1 MRLGGAVIK
10 ALPAGLLALS
20 LCGQALAQGADRG
33 VKLTEDEDLVDEL
46 APAASIDRTPVLPP
60 MRVNPSVKRLS
71 GLPTMLLRG
80 IRVDNGT
87 VLSAAEVESVASA
100 YVGQNASTEDLEE
113 LRQRLSLLY
122 FDKGYVNSGVVL
134 PDQDI
139 IDNTVHF
146 REVRGELTDI
156 QLAGNTLL
164 RDSYILNRIKQPEG
178 GLLEINALQTNLQ
191 LLEQDPVIARINAQL
206 LPGNRPGESFLRMEV
221 TEVRPW
227 QFVTRADNH
236 RSPGVGGEQLSL
248 LIKHGSLTGVG
259 DEATILGSFSDGYA
273 DGYASYSRPLTRF
286 GTRVEIY
293 GSTSDSDIVEAPFDQ
308 IDIASNTGTY
318 GLKFAQTLKR
328 SLTTK
333 VSTFLGSEVKH
344 NENFLLGQPFSF
356 TYGERDG
363 ATDVTVIFAG
373 LEFAKRWP
381 STVMAARGTVR
392 RGIYRA
398 GATENG
404 KAFGVPNI
412 GPDGQF
418 TSLHFEGQ
426 LVRNLERPG
435 SAIIGRVSAQGS
447 WHPLL
452 AMEKLPIGG
461 ANSVRGYR
469 ENLLVRDNGVV
480 ASIEYQR
487 RLFDPG
493 SSVKAFDPRRLRLA
507 QFADYGE
514 SCNDAWRFDRNS
526 GREGLASVGAGLLWN
541 PSESISATLYWG
553 HALRDVGTGDDTLQ
567 DNGIHL
573 GFNWTPW
580 PE

>member
-1 MRLGGAVIK
+1 MRIN
-10 ALPAGLLALS
+10 PGLS
-20 LCGQALAQGADRG
+20 
-33 VKLTEDEDLVDEL
+33 
-46 APAASIDRTPVLPP
+46 
-60 MRVNPSVKRLS
+60 RLS
-71 GLPTMLLRG
+71 GMPTMLLRG
-80 IRVDNGT
+80 IRIEGGT
-87 VLSAAEVESVASA
+87 VLSAAEVDSVASA
-100 YVGQNASTEDLEE
+100 YVGRNVSTEELEQ

-139 IDNTVHF
+139 TDNAVRF
-146 REVRGELTDI
+146 REVRGELTTV
-156 QLAGNTLL
+156 QLSGNEHL
-164 RDSYILNRIKQPEG
+164 RDSYILNRIERPHDG
-178 GLLEINALQTNLQ
+178 PLEINALQTNLQ
-191 LLEQDPVIARINAQL
+191 LLEQDSMIARINAQL
-206 LPGNRPGESFLRMEV
+206 LPGNKPGQGFLRMEV
-221 TEVRPW
+221 AEVRPW

-248 LIKHGSLTGVG
+248 LIKHRSLTGVG
-259 DEATILGSFSDGYA
+259 DEATILGSFADGYT

-286 GTRVEIY
+286 GTRFEIY
-293 GSTSDSDIVEAPFDQ
+293 GSTSDSDIVEEPFDQ
-308 IDIASNTGTY
+308 IDITSNTGTY
-318 GLKFAQTLKR
+318 GLKFTQSLKR

-333 VSTFLGSEVKH
+333 VSAFLGSEVKH

-363 ATDVTVIFAG
+363 ETDVTVIFTG
-373 LEFAKRWP
+373 LEFAKRWQRA
-381 STVMAARGTVR
+381 VVAARGTVR

-398 GATENG
+398 GATQNR

-418 TSLHFEGQ
+418 TSFQFEGQ
-426 LVRNLERPG
+426 LIRNLERPG
-435 SAIIGRVSAQGS
+435 STITGRLSAQVA
-447 WHPLL
+447 WRPLL

-469 ENLLVRDNGVV
+469 ENLLVRDNGIV

-487 RLFDPG
+487 RLFGADSG
-493 SSVKAFDPRRLRLA
+493 IKEFDARRLRLA
-507 QFADYGE
+507 LFADYGE
-514 SCNDAWRFDRNS
+514 SWNDKWMFDPNPDK
-526 GREGLASVGAGLLWN
+526 EELASVGAGLLWN
-541 PSESISATLYWG
+541 PSASVSATLYWG
-553 HALRDVGTGDDTLQ
+553 HAIRDVGTGDDALQ

>member
-1 MRLGGAVIK
+1 
-10 ALPAGLLALS
+10 
-20 LCGQALAQGADRG
+20 
-33 VKLTEDEDLVDEL
+33 
-46 APAASIDRTPVLPP
+46 
-60 MRVNPSVKRLS
+60 
-71 GLPTMLLRG
+71 
-80 IRVDNGT
+80 
-87 VLSAAEVESVASA
+87 
-100 YVGQNASTEDLEE
+100 
-113 LRQRLSLLY
+113 
-122 FDKGYVNSGVVL
+122 
-134 PDQDI
+134 
-139 IDNTVHF
+139 
-146 REVRGELTDI
+146 
-156 QLAGNTLL
+156 
-164 RDSYILNRIKQPEG
+164 
-178 GLLEINALQTNLQ
+178 
-191 LLEQDPVIARINAQL
+191 
-206 LPGNRPGESFLRMEV
+206 MEV

-248 LIKHGSLTGVG
+248 LIKHHSLTGIG

-286 GTRVEIY
+286 GTHVEIY

-318 GLKFAQTLKR
+318 GLKFTQTLSR

-333 VSTFLGSEVKH
+333 VSAFLGSEVKH
-344 NENFLLGQPFSF
+344 NENFLLGEPFSF

-363 ATDVTVIFAG
+363 ETDVTVIFAG

-381 STVMAARGTVR
+381 RTVIATRGSVR

-398 GATENG
+398 GATQNG
-404 KAFGVPNI
+404 KAFGVPNL

-418 TSLHFEGQ
+418 TSFQFEGQ
-426 LVRNLERPG
+426 LIRNLERPG

-452 AMEKLPIGG
+452 AMEKLPVGG
-461 ANSVRGYR
+461 ASSVRGYR
-469 ENLLVRDNGVV
+469 ENLLVRDNGIV

-487 RLFDPG
+487 PLFDVN
-493 SSVKAFDPRRLRLA
+493 SSVRTFDPRRLRLA
-507 QFADYGE
+507 LFADYGRSWNE
-514 SCNDAWRFDRNS
+514 GWRFDRNAD
-526 GREGLASVGAGLLWN
+526 REELVSAGAGLLWN
-541 PSESISATLYWG
+541 PSASISATLYWG

-580 PE
+580 PQ